1 MSEQRD
7 VLKQSQSKPGFLEIN
22 KIVAQKW
29 AQLEPSEKQKYLEA
43 AAADRVRWAKLYF
56 VNEVFFIVCQIVIII
71 IISHYERQDE
81 EFLSRFFVFSPSF
94 MIFSL
99 SLSS

>member
-71 IISHYERQDE
+71 IIYLIMRDKM
-81 EFLSRFFVFSPSF
+81 RN
-94 MIFSL
+94 FSL
-99 SLSS
+99 DFLYFLLHL